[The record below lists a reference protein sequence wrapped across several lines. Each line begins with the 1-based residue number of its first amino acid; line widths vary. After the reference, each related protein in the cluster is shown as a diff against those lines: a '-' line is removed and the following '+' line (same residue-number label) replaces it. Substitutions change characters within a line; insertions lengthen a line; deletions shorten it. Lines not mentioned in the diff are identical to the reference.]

1 MNRMTF
7 SRVAGWGIGLVAAAG
22 LQLWWWAGDGPGW
35 LPVLTGPIL
44 ATATLGI
51 NGASLL
57 SVQPEAVP
65 RRLDPELAAQEAL
78 RREAGELPALSS
90 GGLFGAR

>member
-7 SRVAGWGIGLVAAAG
+7 SRVAGWGIGLAAATG

-35 LPVLTGPIL
+35 LPVLTGPAL
-44 ATATLGI
+44 VAATLGI
-51 NGASLL
+51 NGAFMLR
-57 SVQPEAVP
+57 VPPEAGR